1 MIVLFAFV
9 VNASVFF
16 LFAQRRSSTMV
27 AKRLLMLLEDAKEG
41 RGH

>member
-1 MIVLFAFV
+1 MIVFFAFV

-16 LFAQRRSSTMV
+16 LFAQRRSSTLV
-27 AKRLLMLLEDAKEG
+27 AKRLLMLLEAAQEG

>member
-1 MIVLFAFV
+1 MIVFFAFV

-16 LFAQRRSSTMV
+16 LLVQRRSSTMV
-27 AKRLLMLLEDAKEG
+27 AKRLLMLLGEAKQA